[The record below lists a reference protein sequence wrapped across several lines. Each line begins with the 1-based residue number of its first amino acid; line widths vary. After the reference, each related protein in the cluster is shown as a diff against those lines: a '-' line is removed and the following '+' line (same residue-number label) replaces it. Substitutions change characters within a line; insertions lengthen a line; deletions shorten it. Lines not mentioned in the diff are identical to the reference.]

1 VSSLPELTLWLLLA
15 TGLGASVALGLS
27 APWLARSMPP
37 GLAGPVLASGS
48 AICAGCT
55 LVSLA
60 LLTVSGLGTLSLAA
74 HLGRWSTVVMA
85 AAHPPPFW
93 AGCAAGLLLLVLV
106 DGRAMERGS
115 LRASAV
121 ARRAGRARPG
131 RCAALVVLPDRAP
144 FAYAVAGVT
153 RGQVAVSTG
162 LLGLLDD
169 AERAAVLAHEQAHLV
184 GRHHLLRAVTVLA
197 ARADPLLCGLPPL
210 VHLATERAADESAAR
225 SVGDRSVVARALCR
239 AALGAHRPEAWPAPA
254 GFAHDAVGV
263 RVRSLL
269 EPPPTR
275 RWPVLALALLL
286 VGTVVAT
293 SLAAH
298 GVHGLF
304 DHARDALE
312 ATRR

>member
-1 VSSLPELTLWLLLA
+1 MSSLPELTLWLLLA

-37 GLAGPVLASGS
+37 GLAGSVLASGS

-55 LVSLA
+55 LASLA

-93 AGCAAGLLLLVLV
+93 AGCAAGLLLLVLSM
-106 DGRAMERGS
+106 GALWSAGHCGQALWRAERDVRGP
-115 LRASAV
+115 A
-121 ARRAGRARPG
+121 
-131 RCAALVVLPDRAP
+131 AALVVLPDRAP